1 MTDASA
7 HVVASGVIDDGH
19 AAAPHVSPR
28 RYVMIAV
35 VLAAVTAVEVAMSYA
50 DGVDT
55 DLVIVM
61 MIVLAAVKFLLVASW
76 FMHLK
81 FDSPVYRRLFI
92 VGSTM
97 AVILYFVVLLTFS
110 VFSE

>member
-1 MTDASA
+1 MTDTSA
-7 HVVASGVIDDGH
+7 HVVVPEVIDDGP

-35 VLAAVTAVEVAMSYA
+35 VLAAVTAVEVAMSYV

-61 MIVLAAVKFLLVASW
+61 MIVLAAVKFFLVASW
-76 FMHLK
+76 FMHLR
-81 FDSPVYRRLFI
+81 FDSPVYRRLFV